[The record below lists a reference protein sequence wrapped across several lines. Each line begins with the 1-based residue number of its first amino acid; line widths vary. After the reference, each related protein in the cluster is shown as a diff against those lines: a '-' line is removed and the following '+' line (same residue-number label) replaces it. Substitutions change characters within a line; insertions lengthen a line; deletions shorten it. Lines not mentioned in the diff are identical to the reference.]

1 MRSGFVA
8 VAGRPNVG
16 KSTLVNALCGGKV
29 AIVSDKPQT
38 TRRRI
43 FGLANGDD
51 YQLVLAD
58 LPGFQRPLDALT
70 ERMQKTV
77 DAAFEEIEAVLFVLS
92 ARERIGA
99 GDRFIASRVFG
110 LGVPVVIALNKVD
123 RLKPAHIATQ
133 VTAAAKLAAGPEAR
147 AAGARFK
154 ADHPSADWVDNF
166 HALHPVSA
174 KTGDGVAEL
183 REELLALLPEGPL
196 YFPREQRSDL
206 STELQIAELIRE
218 KALWL
223 TRDEVPHAISVEL
236 EEIEEKAV
244 RATILVETD
253 SQKQIVVGKGGAVVK
268 EIGTRARP
276 EIEALLGHQVFL
288 ELKVKVR
295 PRWRRDQATLERL
308 GL

>member
-1 MRSGFVA
+1 MRSGFVS

-43 FGLANGDD
+43 FGIANGDD
-51 YQLVLAD
+51 YQLALAD

-77 DAAFEEIEAVLFVLS
+77 DAAFEEVEGVLFVLS

-123 RLKPAHIATQ
+123 RLRAGHVAQ
-133 VTAAAKLAAGPEAR
+133 QMQAASRL
-147 AAGARFK
+147 GA
-154 ADHPSADWVDNF
+154 F

-174 KTGDGVAEL
+174 KTGDGVAAL
-183 REELLALLPEGPL
+183 REELVGLLPDGPF
-196 YFPREQRSDL
+196 YFPQEQRTDL
-206 STELQIAELIRE
+206 SPELQLAELVRE

-236 EEIEEKAV
+236 EEIEEKVV
-244 RATILVETD
+244 RAAILVETE
-253 SQKQIVVGKGGAVVK
+253 SQKQIVVGKGGALVK

-295 PRWRRDQATLERL
+295 PRWRRDAATLERL

>member
-43 FGLANGDD
+43 FGIANGDD

-58 LPGFQRPLDALT
+58 LPGFQRPRDALT
-70 ERMQKTV
+70 ERMQHTV
-77 DAAFEEIEAVLFVLS
+77 DSAFEDIEAVLFVLS

-99 GDRFIASRVFG
+99 GDRFIAQRVFA
-110 LGVPVVIALNKVD
+110 LDVPVVIALNKVD
-123 RLKPAHIATQ
+123 RLKPGHIAQ
-133 VTAAAKLAAGPEAR
+133 QMNTASRLG
-147 AAGARFK
+147 
-154 ADHPSADWVDNF
+154 DF

-174 KTGDGVAEL
+174 KTGDGVPEL
-183 REELLALLPEGPL
+183 RDELVALLPEGPL
-196 YFPREQRSDL
+196 YFPQEQRTDL
-206 STELQIAELIRE
+206 AVEDQLAELIRE

-223 TRDEVPHAISVEL
+223 TRDEVPHAISVEV
-236 EEIEEKAV
+236 EEIDDKVV
-244 RATILVETD
+244 RARVLVETE
-253 SQKQIVVGKGGAVVK
+253 SQKQIVVGKGGAVIK

-276 EIEALLGHQVFL
+276 EIEQLLGRPIFL
-288 ELKVKVR
+288 ELTVKVR
-295 PRWRRDQATLERL
+295 PRWRRDEATLERL

>member
-1 MRSGFVA
+1 VTETGASAPLRSGFVS

-43 FGLANGDD
+43 FGIANGDD

-58 LPGFQRPLDALT
+58 LPGFQRPLDELT
-70 ERMQKTV
+70 ERMQQTV

-110 LGVPVVIALNKVD
+110 LGIPVVIALNKVD
-123 RLKPAHIATQ
+123 RLKAGHVAQ
-133 VTAAAKLAAGPEAR
+133 QMEAAARLGP
-147 AAGARFK
+147 
-154 ADHPSADWVDNF
+154 F

-174 KTGDGVAEL
+174 KTGDGVAALHDEL
-183 REELLALLPEGPL
+183 VGVLPEGPL
-196 YFPREQRSDL
+196 YFPQEQRTDL
-206 STELQIAELIRE
+206 SLELQVAELVRE

-223 TRDEVPHAISVEL
+223 TRDEVPHAISVQV
-236 EEIEEKAV
+236 EEIEEKVV
-244 RATILVETD
+244 RASILVETE
-253 SQKQIVVGKGGAVVK
+253 SQKQIVVGKGGSIVK

-276 EIEALLGHQVFL
+276 EVEALLGHPVFL
-288 ELKVKVR
+288 ELRVKVR
-295 PRWRRDQATLERL
+295 PRWRRDVSTLERL

>member
-1 MRSGFVA
+1 MKSGIVA

-43 FGLANGDD
+43 FGIANGDD

-70 ERMQKTV
+70 ERMQQTV
-77 DAAFEEIEAVLFVLS
+77 DRAFEEVEGVLFVLS

-99 GDRFIASRVFG
+99 GDRFIASRVFA
-110 LGVPVVIALNKVD
+110 LDVPVVIALNKVD
-123 RLKPAHIATQ
+123 RLKAGHIATQ
-133 VTAAAKLAAGPEAR
+133 MNTAAKLG
-147 AAGARFK
+147 
-154 ADHPSADWVDNF
+154 NF

-174 KTGDGVAEL
+174 KTGDGIAAL
-183 REELLALLPEGPL
+183 REELVGLLPEGPL
-196 YFPREQRSDL
+196 YFPQEQRTDL
-206 STELQIAELIRE
+206 SVELQLAELIRE

-236 EEIEEKAV
+236 EEIEEKVV
-244 RATILVETD
+244 RASILVETE
-253 SQKQIVVGKGGAVVK
+253 SQKQILVGKGGAMVK

-276 EIEALLGHQVFL
+276 EIEALLDHPVFL

-295 PRWRRDQATLERL
+295 PRWRRDAATLERL